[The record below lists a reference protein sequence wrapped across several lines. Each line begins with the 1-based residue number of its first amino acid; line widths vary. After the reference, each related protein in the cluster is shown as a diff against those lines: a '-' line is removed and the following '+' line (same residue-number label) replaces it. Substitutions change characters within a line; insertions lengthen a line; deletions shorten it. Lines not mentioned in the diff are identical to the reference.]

1 MHTERERGKLIV
13 KDGWLMCP
21 VCRKGKILR
30 VTPETEARN
39 LPVFCRRCSQE
50 SIVNIERLS
59 PCRKSTS
66 A

>member
-1 MHTERERGKLIV
+1 MKTEARCGKLIV

-21 VCRKGKILR
+21 RCGKGKVLR
-30 VTPETEARN
+30 VTPETQARN
-39 LPVFCRRCSQE
+39 LPVYCRRCSQE
-50 SIVNIERLS
+50 SVVNIERLS